1 MLKHLYIFIE
11 CHFVLKVHDMSNT
24 KSKMKEISENW
35 QTLFSFDWIEVFYII
50 KKLCTIINR
59 RGKQIKKKKKDKK
72 DNGSNVNNEV
82 NELKTSSI

>member
-59 RGKQIKKKKKDKK
+59 KKKDKK